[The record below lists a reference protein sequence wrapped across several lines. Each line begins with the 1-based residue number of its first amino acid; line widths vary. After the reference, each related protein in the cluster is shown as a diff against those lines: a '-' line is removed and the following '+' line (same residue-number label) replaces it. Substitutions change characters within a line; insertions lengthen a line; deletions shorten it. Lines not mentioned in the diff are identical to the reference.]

1 MDGSGK
7 HPSLFQYCSTFYS
20 TGPEGAHEILH
31 ISGVLRQLTRSQGV
45 LPDVKNGGHCWNID
59 CQLDESPV
67 LRSI

>member
-1 MDGSGK
+1 MAVANT
-7 HPSLFQYCSTFYS
+7 LAYYNTATRFIELA
-20 TGPEGAHEILH
+20 PEGAHEILPL
-31 ISGVLRQLTRSQGV
+31 SGVLRQLTGSQGI